1 MEHASHTPFN
11 QSSSPDEKACR
22 SIDPTALRIRGR
34 EFVAD
39 IEKSRR
45 DVAESWNSVSRQY
58 T

>member
-45 DVAESWNSVSRQY
+45 DVAES
-58 T
+58 